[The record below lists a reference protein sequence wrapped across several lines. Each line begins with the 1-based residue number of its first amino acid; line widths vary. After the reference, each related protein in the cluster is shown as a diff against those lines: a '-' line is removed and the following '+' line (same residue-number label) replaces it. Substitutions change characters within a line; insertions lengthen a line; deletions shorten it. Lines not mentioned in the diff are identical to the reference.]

1 MSAERNTILHVA
13 AEQGHG
19 ELIQELYH
27 RFITDKTFLS
37 RRNSTLDTPLH
48 CTARA
53 GHVNAVKTLLNLSWN
68 SGVVENILGCQNA
81 AGDTAPHLA
90 ARHDHGAAVEALV
103 STRASASELNKA
115 GVSPLYLVVMSM
127 SVAAVRAIIITNEDT
142 PSAGPSSQNAL
153 HAAVF
158 QSLGIITVQTFE
170 GSIQIV
176 LPKIFQIFH
185 LFFNLTKITQI

>member
-90 ARHDHGAAVEALV
+90 ARHDGAAVEALV

-142 PSAGPSSQNAL
+142 SSAGPSSQNAP

-176 LPKIFQIFH
+176 LPKIFQFFH

>member
-1 MSAERNTILHVA
+1 MEMKDIQSFTRRCSSQHHGAASSAAAGVGVAAVVAPRRPVPPANGDPGRLEMCPSMYLAAYNGRVEEVMALLVQPRHGTAKGDRRVNGIVHHGQCNLLEVSAERNTILHVA

-68 SGVVENILGCQNA
+68 SGVVENIL
-81 AGDTAPHLA
+81 
-90 ARHDHGAAVEALV
+90 
-103 STRASASELNKA
+103 
-115 GVSPLYLVVMSM
+115 
-127 SVAAVRAIIITNEDT
+127 
-142 PSAGPSSQNAL
+142 
-153 HAAVF
+153 
-158 QSLGIITVQTFE
+158 
-170 GSIQIV
+170 
-176 LPKIFQIFH
+176 
-185 LFFNLTKITQI
+185 